1 MYYISEFKTNINM
14 FTNQLITD
22 PTQAEKFIR
31 VIEAIYKVPREQAEG
46 IYLAERDFFTQAL
59 DNDTKLASCELTSIM
74 NVFLDVLTHELTF
87 SPALKLIYME
97 PRWTAIKTH
106 PQGGETRLAWKPS
119 PFGKVYLCQRAGSIS
134 HVTQPELVFE
144 GDVYISKVVDNVKF
158 ISHEKRGTAGKAL
171 LCYCFIHLPSGAIEA
186 FELPLDEMLRLKKY
200 NPKNGLYTSN
210 NGEPD
215 HGFFKSKTVGH
226 AVKYKRAA
234 PIRSA
239 YLITPDAQVE
249 EQSAS
254 MGMYVPPLPPAPV
267 QMHAVPGGFNH
278 NPAGVEQAP
287 PMPPTP
293 VFDQQQQYQQQP
305 QYIPPVYAPDPN
317 QYQQPP
323 VYVQQPAPQY
333 MPATPVFDQQPQ
345 LPGLPGIPASA
356 PGDAF

>member
-1 MYYISEFKTNINM
+1 M

-22 PTQAEKFIR
+22 PAQAEKFIR

-46 IYLAERDFFTQAL
+46 IYLAERDFFTQSL

-144 GDVYISKVVDNVKF
+144 GDIYISKVVDNVKF
-158 ISHEKRGTAGKAL
+158 ISHEKRSTAGKAL

-249 EQSAS
+249 EQAAPTAAYIPPVTTPMQVVPNGYD
-254 MGMYVPPLPPAPV
+254 MGLNVPP
-267 QMHAVPGGFNH
+267 HS
-278 NPAGVEQAP
+278 AP
-287 PMPPTP
+287 PMPATP

-305 QYIPPVYAPDPN
+305 QYMPPVYAPDPN

-323 VYVQQPAPQY
+323 VYVQQPQTQYIPPAPGF
-333 MPATPVFDQQPQ
+333 TQQPQ
-345 LPGLPGIPASA
+345 APGLPGIPPSA